1 MEEIRKALWAMTE
14 AEAAAL
20 AFLQKLEEAR
30 EAMREV
36 IERRRNST

>member
-1 MEEIRKALWAMTE
+1 MEEISKALGARTE

-30 EAMREV
+30 QAMREV